1 MKKSDKEK
9 YVFSGYGITFDSA
22 VSWSFDNG
30 TAKNLV
36 IFVMIIV
43 HHLMHHCKNEFFV
56 LGEEP
61 TFRINWRFGLA
72 EKHFSIG
79 FSKANTKFSLSLHY
93 NAGISFLFVNGK

>member
-9 YVFSGYGITFDSA
+9 YVYSGYGITFDSA
-22 VSWSFDNG
+22 VLWSFDND

-36 IFVMIIV
+36 IFVLIIV

-61 TFRINWRFGLA
+61 TFRINWRFGSA

-93 NAGISFLFVNGK
+93 NADISFLFVNGK

>member
-9 YVFSGYGITFDSA
+9 YVYSGYGIPFDSA

-36 IFVMIIV
+36 IFVLIV

-56 LGEEP
+56 LGEGP
-61 TFRINWRFGLA
+61 TFRIN
-72 EKHFSIG
+72 
-79 FSKANTKFSLSLHY
+79 
-93 NAGISFLFVNGK
+93 